1 MELLRIGCTGE
12 ELVNAVNDIISAIN
26 EYARP
31 TSYLELSDKPKING
45 VDLTEDSTTQTL
57 KIKVAETE
65 DYSTLGETF
74 VTNKEIAN
82 FETNVMQEVSS
93 LVNTALENKMD
104 KNMSELEEVSVAN
117 DQSTIYISAS
127 DGSMKRITLATLAR
141 LVETKSIATKTSVE
155 TAVAKERK
163 VMTLEGDKDGTNV
176 TYSVKGGYRIGTSA
190 LYLNGQ
196 LLTIDVDYI
205 ESSSYDITM
214 LTHIPISSDILV
226 FIAVSTS

>member
-12 ELVNAVNDIISAIN
+12 ELVNAVNEIISSIN

-31 TSYLELSDKPKING
+31 TSYLELSDRPKING
-45 VDLTEDSTTQTL
+45 ADLTEESTTQSL
-57 KIKVAETE
+57 NIKVSETE
-65 DYSTLGETF
+65 DYSVLGETF
-74 VTNKEIAN
+74 VSKAEISN
-82 FETNVMQEVSS
+82 FETDIVSEVTSV
-93 LVNTALENKMD
+93 VNTALENKMD
-104 KNMSELEEVSVAN
+104 KNMGELEEVSVAN

-141 LVETKSIATKTSVE
+141 LVETKSIATKTSVD

-163 VMTLEGDKDGTNV
+163 VMSLEGNMDGTNV
-176 TYSVKGGYRIGTSA
+176 YYSVKGGYRMGTSA

-196 LLTIDVDYI
+196 LLTVDVDYI
-205 ESSSYDITM
+205 ESSSYEITM

-226 FIAVSTS
+226 FIAVSA